1 MESKIM
7 IGFHIMLAAT
17 EGGGILATAQDTA
30 DRVGLNWQQFVSQA
44 IAFGIVAFILKRF
57 AFDPIFKVLDERR
70 EKIKESLENADK
82 IKTELAAAEAN
93 RREILQKANEKANGM
108 IAEAQK
114 AAAAQGERKLQEAT
128 GQAEDIVK
136 KAREAA
142 VLERERMLADLKR
155 EVGRLVIDT
164 TSKVTGKVLTPADQE
179 RLNTETSRQ
188 LASSN

>member
-1 MESKIM
+1 M
-7 IGFHIMLAAT
+7 IGQYIILAAAN
-17 EGGGILATAQDTA
+17 EGGALAVAQETA
-30 DRVGLNWQQFVSQA
+30 DRVGLSWQHLLSQT
-44 IAFGIVAFILKRF
+44 IAFCIVAYMLKRF

-82 IKTELAAAEAN
+82 IKAELAAAESN
-93 RREILQKANEKANGM
+93 RRDVLQKANDKATAL

-114 AAAAQGERKLQEAT
+114 AAGVQGERKLQEAAH
-128 GQAEDIVK
+128 QAEDIVK

-179 RLNTETSRQ
+179 RLNSETSRQ
-188 LASSN
+188 LANAN